1 MTPSDPRYNVH
12 TSGASA
18 ARTSS
23 GSDTST
29 ASLPSA
35 ALAAGTD
42 SSSGSS
48 RSASHILSRRTLLI
62 GIAAFLADAA
72 LMPRFSIGQSVPP
85 TASGANA
92 GAGNANTAVASG
104 AFLALSKALTGHADL
119 NPETAGRMAVALH
132 GLNPDFA
139 TQVASLSALVQPGQE
154 PKALLESA
162 SAVAGLREAAL
173 AIVAA
178 WYTGTIGSGAKATVV
193 SYYEALMYRPTAD
206 AQEVPTYC
214 THGGGWWTE
223 APPEAGVGAP
233 QERPAASAPSTVG
246 TPEPKQQPGKS

>member
-1 MTPSDPRYNVH
+1 M
-12 TSGASA
+12 
-18 ARTSS
+18 
-23 GSDTST
+23 
-29 ASLPSA
+29 
-35 ALAAGTD
+35 
-42 SSSGSS
+42 
-48 RSASHILSRRTLLI
+48 SRRTLLI

>member
-1 MTPSDPRYNVH
+1 MTSSDPRYNVPV
-12 TSGASA
+12 SGASSDQA
-18 ARTSS
+18 SPGREGATPTS
-23 GSDTST
+23 
-29 ASLPSA
+29 PSA
-35 ALAAGTD
+35 ATKVAH
-42 SSSGSS
+42 GSS
-48 RSASHILSRRTLLI
+48 YSAAHILSRRTLLI
-62 GIAAFLADAA
+62 GIAAFVADAA
-72 LMPRFSIGQSVPP
+72 LMPRWSVGQSVPP
-85 TASGANA
+85 PASGTNT

-119 NPETAGRMAVALH
+119 NSETAGRMAVALH

-139 TQVASLSALVQPGQE
+139 AQIASMSALVKPGQE
-154 PKALLESA
+154 PKELLEA
-162 SAVAGLREAAL
+162 TAAVAGLREAAL

-214 THGGGWWTE
+214 THGGGWWIE
-223 APPEAGVGAP
+223 PPPEAGVGAP
-233 QERPAASAPSTVG
+233 QERPAASAPATVG